1 VAPGQWG
8 EIPDSAL
15 RKVVPWQQP
24 HGSVARIT
32 AWSGAAFDPDGRR
45 LFVWGGGHEDYAG
58 NEVYAFELS
67 TFEWQRLTEPAKPD
81 RERFEAYADGS
92 PRSRHTYNYIE
103 FVPSLHR
110 LVSFGGAALYP
121 RGGAT
126 SQTIAEFDPDSR
138 TWTIGRRRDVPH
150 GGSMIGAHARLD
162 PASGDVF
169 FVPSRRGAMSRYSP
183 DQDRWH
189 GGWDAAYV
197 RVHSTAAIDPVRRLL
212 VLIGSGTDHAQVFRW
227 NLDRPGR
234 VDDLRAITT
243 GDKDIER
250 AYAPGFDFHR
260 PTGRFV
266 AWAGGTA
273 VYLLDP
279 DDWHWT
285 RLTPAPDNSADPGP
299 ALRSGTYGRFRYVPG
314 VDIFVLMNGVDRN
327 VFVYRLPRL

>member
-1 VAPGQWG
+1 
-8 EIPDSAL
+8 
-15 RKVVPWQQP
+15 
-24 HGSVARIT
+24 
-32 AWSGAAFDPDGRR
+32 
-45 LFVWGGGHEDYAG
+45 
-58 NEVYAFELS
+58 VYE
-67 TFEWQRLTEPAKPD
+67 
-81 RERFEAYADGS
+81 DGS

-103 FVPSLHR
+103 FVPSLHS
-110 LVSFGGAALYP
+110 LLSFGGAALFP

-126 SQTIAEFDPDSR
+126 TQTIAEFDPDSR
-138 TWTIGRRRDVPH
+138 TWTIGRRRDVPR

-162 PASGDVF
+162 AASGDVF
-169 FVPSRRGAMSRYSP
+169 FVPSQRGAMSRYSP
-183 DQDRWH
+183 DRDRWH
-189 GGWDAAYV
+189 GGWEATHV

-212 VLIGSGTDHAQVFRW
+212 VLFGSGTDLALVFCC
-227 NLDRPGR
+227 NLARPGR

-273 VYLLDP
+273 VYALDP
-279 DDWHWT
+279 DNWHWT
-285 RLTPAPDNSADPGP
+285 RLPAAAGNSADPGP

-314 VDIFVLMNGVDRN
+314 VDVFVLMNGVDRN